1 MDKLDLKSIIWRIKY
16 WLKEVGLGIKNV
28 FRKNSVRKIRNL
40 CLVLLAVLF
49 IIAIFY
55 HNMGRFTVT
64 VDPGA
69 QKKGLYLYNS
79 SDFKDAKTNLFG
91 AALEECNNININD
104 LPLDIDE
111 IEGMHYG
118 DNYLA
123 YTFYV
128 RNEGVDVLD
137 YEYSLNIGDKTKNV
151 DSAVWVMLFKNG
163 AFELFA
169 KARTDGSLE
178 RQYTY
183 DAYPILKLASQEYE
197 FELSEAQKGLLSDEE
212 AKRLGIVDV
221 NGLLELRTQ
230 SFISDDV
237 ITKGIVEQMDPG
249 EYDKYTVV
257 AWLEGEDPECLDD
270 IIGGYIEMNMMFEII
285 DIEEETETQSESN

>member
-1 MDKLDLKSIIWRIKY
+1 MDKLDFKSIIWRIKY

-69 QKKGLYLYNS
+69 QKKGLYLYTS
-79 SDFKDAKTNLFG
+79 RDFKEAKTNLFG

-104 LPLDIDE
+104 LPLDVDE
-111 IEGMHYG
+111 IDGMHYG
-118 DNYLA
+118 DDYLA

-128 RNEGVDVLD
+128 QNAGVDILD

-151 DSAVWVMLFKNG
+151 ETAVWVMLFKNG
-163 AFELFA
+163 TFELFA
-169 KARTDGSLE
+169 KARPDGSVE

-183 DAYPILKLASQEYE
+183 KSYPILKLTSQKYEYE
-197 FELSEAQKGLLSDEE
+197 LSDSERGLLDDNE
-212 AKRLGIVDV
+212 ADRLGIVDAD
-221 NGLLELRTQ
+221 GLLELRTQ
-230 SFISDDV
+230 SFISGEI
-237 ITKGIVEQMDPG
+237 ITKGIVEDMNPG
-249 EYDKYTVV
+249 DFDKYTVV

-285 DIEEETETQSESN
+285 DIDEEQNQIK